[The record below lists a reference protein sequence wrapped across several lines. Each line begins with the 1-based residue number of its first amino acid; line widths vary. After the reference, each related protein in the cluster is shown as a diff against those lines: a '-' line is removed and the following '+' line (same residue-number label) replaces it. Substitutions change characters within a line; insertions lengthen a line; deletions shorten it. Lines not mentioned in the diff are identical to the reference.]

1 VNPERHTRGGRA
13 RDGVAPGAEL
23 LQNADE
29 VLAALVRRRDEANLQ
44 APFDIDGIELTSD
57 RLTVRGTADQSV
69 REGGIVPGPV
79 QMAMADCFG
88 WILTVARM
96 PAGSDAL
103 TLDITMHFFHP
114 LSVGPYLADC
124 DLLGWSRRR
133 SIVTMRISSGADRQI
148 CSSATLTFA
157 PRTT

>member
-1 VNPERHTRGGRA
+1 MSSERHPRGGRA

-44 APFDIDGIELTSD
+44 APYDIDGIELTSD
-57 RLTVRGTADQSV
+57 RLTVRGMADRSV

-103 TLDITMHFFHP
+103 TLDITMHFFRP
-114 LSVGPYLADC
+114 LAVGPYLADC

-133 SIVTMRISSGADRQI
+133 SIVTMRISSGAGRQI

-157 PRTT
+157 PRPT